1 MKNYIK
7 RKQSQSNHFKTF
19 GIEVLIKDQLN
30 NNISVRSVVKKLALM
45 VPKKLLLNIDKIYV
59 GQFEELKDRNLQAL
73 YRDSKI
79 FVTNEQESEADLLDD
94 LVHEVAH
101 SVEEVYQDQIYG
113 DGSLEREFLIKREK
127 LWTLLS
133 NKGFKLDLKKYLNPK
148 YTREFDL
155 YLYRD
160 VGYPLLSSMAVNVFY
175 SPYAATSLR
184 EYFATGFEAFFLREE
199 IPRLKTISPILYNI
213 LSELI

>member
-1 MKNYIK
+1 M
-7 RKQSQSNHFKTF
+7 
-19 GIEVLIKDQLN
+19 
-30 NNISVRSVVKKLALM
+30 
-45 VPKKLLLNIDKIYV
+45 
-59 GQFEELKDRNLQAL
+59 
-73 YRDSKI
+73 
-79 FVTNEQESEADLLDD
+79 DD